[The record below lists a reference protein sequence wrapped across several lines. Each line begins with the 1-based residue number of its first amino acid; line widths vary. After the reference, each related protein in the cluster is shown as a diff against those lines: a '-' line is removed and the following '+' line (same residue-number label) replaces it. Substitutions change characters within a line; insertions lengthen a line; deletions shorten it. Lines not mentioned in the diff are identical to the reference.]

1 MIYVT
6 GDLHG
11 DIKAFKKR
19 KLHRLKKEDK
29 LIVTGDF
36 GFVFDDSEE
45 EIKKRNWLKKQK
57 CEILFVDGAHDNHSL
72 IETFE
77 TVELYGSLAKHIE
90 DNIYCL
96 TRGEVYTIEDKT
108 IFAFGSGLSENYLM
122 KEDPDSL
129 FILPTMEEM
138 RHGTESLKKFNNE
151 VDFVVTYDAPAAER
165 EFFRKDERTKN
176 HLHTYLDGIANR
188 VYCKKW
194 YFGHYH
200 TDRELT
206 RTFTAIYEKVRKIGE

>member
-11 DIKAFKKR
+11 DLKAFKKR
-19 KLHRLKKEDK
+19 KLHKLKQGDK

-36 GFVFDDSEE
+36 GFVFDDSQEE
-45 EIKKRNWLKKQK
+45 NKKRQWLKKQK

-72 IETFE
+72 IDTFE
-77 TVELYGSLAKHIE
+77 TVELYGSIAKCIE

-96 TRGEVYTIEDKT
+96 VRGEVYTIEDKT

-129 FILPTMEEM
+129 FILPTMEEISVELADKVKVCKM
-138 RHGTESLKKFNNE
+138 NVDEAPETPATLGIRSIPSLMMFKDGKLIDSKVGLNSKSS
-151 VDFVVTYDAPAAER
+151 VVEWI
-165 EFFRKDERTKN
+165 
-176 HLHTYLDGIANR
+176 LAN
-188 VYCKKW
+188 
-194 YFGHYH
+194 
-200 TDRELT
+200 
-206 RTFTAIYEKVRKIGE
+206 A

>member
-11 DIKAFKKR
+11 DLKTFKKR
-19 KLHRLKKEDK
+19 KLHKLKKGDK

-36 GFVFDDSEE
+36 GFVFDDSDE
-45 EIKKRNWLKKQK
+45 EIKKRDWLKKQK

-72 IETFE
+72 IDTFE
-77 TVELYGSLAKHIE
+77 TTNLYGSIAKCID

-96 TRGEVYTIEDKT
+96 MRGEVYTIEDKT
-108 IFAFGSGLSENYLM
+108 IFTFGSGLSENYLM

-138 RHGTESLKKFNNE
+138 RHGSESLKKFDNE
-151 VDFVVTYDAPAAER
+151 VDYVITYEAPASER
-165 EFFRKDERTKN
+165 IYVHDNERTIN
-176 HLHTYLDGIANR
+176 HLHQYLDGVANR
-188 VYCKKW
+188 VHCRKW

-200 TDRELT
+200 ADREIT
-206 RTFTAIYEKVRKIGE
+206 RTFTAIYEKVRLIGE

>member
-1 MIYVT
+1 MIYIT

-11 DIKAFKKR
+11 DLKSFKKR
-19 KLHRLKKEDK
+19 KLHKLKLGDK

-45 EIKKRNWLKKQK
+45 EIKKRKWLSKRKF
-57 CEILFVDGAHDNHSL
+57 EIIFVDGAHDNHTL
-72 IETFE
+72 IDTFE
-77 TVELYGSLAKHIE
+77 TVEFYGSRAKCIE

-96 TRGEVYTIEDKT
+96 LRGEIYKIEDKT

-122 KEDPDSL
+122 KEDPDAL

-138 RHGTESLKKFNNE
+138 RHGSESLKKFDNE
-151 VDFVVTYDAPAAER
+151 VDYIITHEAPQTER
-165 EFFRKDERTKN
+165 LYLDSNEYTLN
-176 HLHTYLDGIANR
+176 HLHQYFESVSRRAHF
-188 VYCKKW
+188 KKW

-200 TDRELT
+200 IDRDIT
-206 RTFTAIYEKVRKIGE
+206 RKYVSIFEKVRVLGE

>member
-11 DIKAFKKR
+11 DLKAFKKR
-19 KLHRLKKEDK
+19 KLHKLKKGDK

-36 GFVFDDSEE
+36 GFVFDDSLE
-45 EIKKRNWLKKQK
+45 EIKKREWLKKQK
-57 CEILFVDGAHDNHSL
+57 CEIIFVDGAHDNHSL
-72 IETFE
+72 IDSYE
-77 TVELYGSLAKHIE
+77 TVEFYSSRAKRIE

-96 TRGEVYTIEDKT
+96 IRGEVYIIEDKT

-122 KEDPDSL
+122 KEDPDAL

-138 RHGTESLKKFNNE
+138 RHGSESLKKYDNE
-151 VDFVVTYDAPAAER
+151 VDFVITHEAPASER
-165 EFFRKDERTKN
+165 IYVHNNERTVN
-176 HLHTYLDGIANR
+176 HLHQYLDGVASR
-188 VYCKKW
+188 VKCKKW

-200 TDRELT
+200 ADREIT
-206 RTFTAIYEKVRKIGE
+206 RTFTAIYEKVRILGE